1 MIVVG
6 DFDPVKSLAAIQDQF
21 GNWEPQ
27 KSKHDYEEPQL
38 LSEQLSQSTI
48 YLADKPGA
56 SQSVI
61 RAGHLVMPRK
71 NDSYFSMNI
80 VNYIFGGQFSARLN
94 MNLRQDKGYS
104 YGYMSSI
111 DWLHE
116 KSLLSAGGSVQTEVT
131 KEAIEETI
139 TEFLDIMDVRPIT
152 DEEFTDARESILRSF
167 PSQFETQGQV
177 LQQLVRL
184 VHFDLPL
191 DYFTTYKDKIDQ
203 VSQNDTIVAAKKH
216 IDGNHLKIVVVGDAN
231 IIRPSLQE
239 LGIPI
244 IETDYEG
251 TIL

>member
-1 MIVVG
+1 
-6 DFDPVKSLAAIQDQF
+6 
-21 GNWEPQ
+21 
-27 KSKHDYEEPQL
+27 
-38 LSEQLSQSTI
+38 
-48 YLADKPGA
+48 
-56 SQSVI
+56 
-61 RAGHLVMPRK
+61 MPRK